1 MWKRVRTGAQI
12 AFGVLAVG
20 FLVWAIASNWSA
32 VIKALAHMNPLFVIA
47 SVILIFVGLYVNML
61 SWRAVVAALGTPL
74 TRAQA
79 ATVFFT
85 SQLGK
90 YIPGG
95 IWPVVT
101 SARLGQAFG
110 LAAVL
115 SVSSM
120 TIALLLSLTVGSVL
134 AVGALFLVPAIA
146 AKYSALP
153 IVLIALGVIALSPPV
168 LNRLIML
175 ALRILRRSG
184 TLPKLA
190 SRPFAAAIGWS
201 IMSWLCFGV
210 ALFLLTV
217 ASGAPVDA
225 TTLVGGISGYALS
238 WVAGFVAI
246 LVPAGAGVREAV
258 LVLVLSGEL
267 AVPTVLGVAIVH
279 RLIMTMGDV
288 AMLGFTRHSR
298 RATLASTPVTR
309 AAEAD
314 LEAAVGHDAAGGHES
329 AEESAS

>member
-12 AFGVLAVG
+12 AFGVLAIG
-20 FLVWAIASNWSA
+20 FLIWAIASNWSA
-32 VIKALAHMNPLFVIA
+32 VVRALAHMNPLFVVASIA
-47 SVILIFVGLYVNML
+47 LIFIGLYVNML
-61 SWRAVVAALGTPL
+61 SWRAVVSALGTRL
-74 TRAQA
+74 TRGQA

-120 TIALLLSLTVGSVL
+120 SIALLLSLTVGSVL

-146 AKYSALP
+146 AKYWALP
-153 IVLIALGVIALSPPV
+153 VILIALGLVALSPPV
-168 LNRLIML
+168 LNRLIMI

-184 TLPKLA
+184 SLPRLA
-190 SRPFAAAIGWS
+190 RRPFAAAIGWS
-201 IMSWLCFGV
+201 VMSWLCFGV
-210 ALFLLTV
+210 ALFSLTV
-217 ASGAPVDA
+217 AAGAAVDP
-225 TTLVGGISGYALS
+225 TTTIGGISGYALS

-246 LVPAGAGVREAV
+246 IVPAGAGVREGV
-258 LVLVLSGEL
+258 LLLVLSGEL

-279 RLIMTMGDV
+279 RLIMTVGDV

-298 RATLASTPVTR
+298 RTTLASAPETP

-314 LEAAVGHDAAGGHES
+314 LEAAVGHDAALGHEA